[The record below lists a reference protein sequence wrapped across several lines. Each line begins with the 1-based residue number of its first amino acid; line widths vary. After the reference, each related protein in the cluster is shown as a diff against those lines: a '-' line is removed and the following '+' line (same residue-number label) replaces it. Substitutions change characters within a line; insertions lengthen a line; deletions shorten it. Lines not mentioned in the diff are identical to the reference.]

1 MSSPDYSLRRATV
14 DDLDGLKQLWE
25 RARLQVLDLERR
37 LTEFQ
42 LIVTES
48 GDLIGAIGLRI
59 DGKQGSLHS
68 EAFAQPEQEEGFR
81 ALLWER
87 IQIVARNHGLVR
99 MWTQERS
106 PFWQQAGFADPPP
119 EILKKL
125 PVSFGDAQARWLM
138 LQLRDENLAAL
149 SVEHEFDLFQTA
161 QKEETDKLMRLGQS
175 LKTIVFVVLGIALA
189 AGLAYLVILLIKNPS
204 FLSPGR
210 R

>member
-1 MSSPDYSLRRATV
+1 
-14 DDLDGLKQLWE
+14 
-25 RARLQVLDLERR
+25 VLDLERR

-59 DGKQGSLHS
+59 EGKQGCLHS
-68 EAFAQPEQEEGFR
+68 EAFAQPEQEEQFR
-81 ALLWER
+81 TQLWER

-106 PFWQQAGFADPPP
+106 PFWPQAGFADPPP
-119 EILKKL
+119 ELLKKL
-125 PVSFGDAQARWLM
+125 PVNFGDAQARWLM
-138 LQLRDENLAAL
+138 LQLREENLAAV
-149 SVEHEFDLFQTA
+149 SAEHEFDLFQTA

-175 LKTIVFVVLGIALA
+175 FKTIVFVVLGIIFA
-189 AGLAYLVILLIKNPS
+189 AGITYVAILLIKNPS
-204 FLSPGR
+204 LLSPGR